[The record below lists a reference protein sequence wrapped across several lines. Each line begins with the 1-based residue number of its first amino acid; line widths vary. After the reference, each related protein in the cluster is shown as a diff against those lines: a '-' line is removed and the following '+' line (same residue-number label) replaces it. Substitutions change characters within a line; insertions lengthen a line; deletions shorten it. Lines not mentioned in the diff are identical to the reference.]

1 MKKKQNISALL
12 GMSQEN
18 LALILQVS
26 RSQIAMYEVGKRS
39 LPVDALEKLSTM
51 LSVIQNKTLD
61 TISKD
66 MNSNLNIQF
75 LKNQLQR
82 TKHQQLIVDNKI
94 SALIKKQNATNSAK
108 KVISYLLNE
117 TPKIK
122 KNEIIVLKTIETKTQ
137 NKVAQNNAVILLQLE
152 IKKEVLA
159 FEEKLL
165 QKKLQSEN

>member
-1 MKKKQNISALL
+1 
-12 GMSQEN
+12 
-18 LALILQVS
+18 
-26 RSQIAMYEVGKRS
+26 
-39 LPVDALEKLSTM
+39 
-51 LSVIQNKTLD
+51 
-61 TISKD
+61 

-82 TKHQQLIVDNKI
+82 NKHQQLIVDNKI

>member
-1 MKKKQNISALL
+1 
-12 GMSQEN
+12 
-18 LALILQVS
+18 
-26 RSQIAMYEVGKRS
+26 
-39 LPVDALEKLSTM
+39 
-51 LSVIQNKTLD
+51 
-61 TISKD
+61 
-66 MNSNLNIQF
+66 MNV
-75 LKNQLQR
+75 
-82 TKHQQLIVDNKI
+82 IVDNKI

>member
-1 MKKKQNISALL
+1 MKNKQNISTLL

-51 LSVIQNKTLD
+51 LSIIQNKTFD

-82 TKHQQLIVDNKI
+82 NKHQQLIVDNKI

-108 KVISYLLNE
+108 KVNSHMLKE

>member
-51 LSVIQNKTLD
+51 LSIIQNKTFD

-82 TKHQQLIVDNKI
+82 NKHQQLIVDNKI

-108 KVISYLLNE
+108 K
-117 TPKIK
+117 
-122 KNEIIVLKTIETKTQ
+122 
-137 NKVAQNNAVILLQLE
+137 
-152 IKKEVLA
+152 
-159 FEEKLL
+159 
-165 QKKLQSEN
+165 

>member
-1 MKKKQNISALL
+1 M
-12 GMSQEN
+12 
-18 LALILQVS
+18 
-26 RSQIAMYEVGKRS
+26 
-39 LPVDALEKLSTM
+39 
-51 LSVIQNKTLD
+51 NK
-61 TISKD
+61 
-66 MNSNLNIQF
+66 NLNIKF

-82 TKHQQLIVDNKI
+82 KKHQQLIVDNKI